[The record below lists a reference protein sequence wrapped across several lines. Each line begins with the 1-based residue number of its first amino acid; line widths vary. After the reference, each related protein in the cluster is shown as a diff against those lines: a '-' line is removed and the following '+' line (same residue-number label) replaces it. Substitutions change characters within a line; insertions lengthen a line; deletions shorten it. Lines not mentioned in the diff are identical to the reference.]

1 MTDTAKMVRTLS
13 GKVVSN
19 KGDKTISVLVE
30 RFEKHPLYGK
40 YVKRSSKIAA
50 HDENN
55 DCQIGDTV
63 TISECRPLS
72 KSKAYRLVEI
82 TERAVAGLTEGI
94 MIQAE
99 SMLEVAD
106 NSGAR
111 RVMCIK
117 VLGGSKRRY
126 AGSATSSKSRLKKR
140 FLAAK

>member
-19 KGDKTISVLVE
+19 KGHKTISVLVE

-55 DCQIGDTV
+55 DCQVGDTV

-82 TERAVAGLTEGI
+82 TERAV
-94 MIQAE
+94 Q
-99 SMLEVAD
+99 V
-106 NSGAR
+106 
-111 RVMCIK
+111 
-117 VLGGSKRRY
+117 
-126 AGSATSSKSRLKKR
+126 
-140 FLAAK
+140 

>member
-40 YVKRSSKIAA
+40 YLKRSSKIAA

-63 TISECRPLS
+63 TIAECRPLS
-72 KSKAYRLVEI
+72 KSKAYRLVDI
-82 TERAVAGLTEGI
+82 TERAV
-94 MIQAE
+94 Q
-99 SMLEVAD
+99 V
-106 NSGAR
+106 
-111 RVMCIK
+111 
-117 VLGGSKRRY
+117 
-126 AGSATSSKSRLKKR
+126 
-140 FLAAK
+140 

>member
-1 MTDTAKMVRTLS
+1 MTDPAKMVHTLS
-13 GKVVSN
+13 GKVISN
-19 KGDKTISVLVE
+19 KGHKTISVLVE

-82 TERAVAGLTEGI
+82 TERAVL
-94 MIQAE
+94 
-99 SMLEVAD
+99 V
-106 NSGAR
+106 
-111 RVMCIK
+111 
-117 VLGGSKRRY
+117 
-126 AGSATSSKSRLKKR
+126 
-140 FLAAK
+140 

>member
-1 MTDTAKMVRTLS
+1 MSDTAKMVRTLS

-19 KGDKTISVLVE
+19 KSDKTISVLVE

-72 KSKAYRLVEI
+72 KSKAYRLVDI
-82 TERAVAGLTEGI
+82 TERAV
-94 MIQAE
+94 Q
-99 SMLEVAD
+99 V
-106 NSGAR
+106 
-111 RVMCIK
+111 
-117 VLGGSKRRY
+117 
-126 AGSATSSKSRLKKR
+126 
-140 FLAAK
+140 

>member
-13 GKVVSN
+13 GKVISN

-50 HDENN
+50 HDEDN

-72 KSKAYRLVEI
+72 KSKAYRLVNI
-82 TERAVAGLTEGI
+82 TERAV
-94 MIQAE
+94 Q
-99 SMLEVAD
+99 V
-106 NSGAR
+106 
-111 RVMCIK
+111 
-117 VLGGSKRRY
+117 
-126 AGSATSSKSRLKKR
+126 
-140 FLAAK
+140 

>member
-1 MTDTAKMVRTLS
+1 MTDPAKMVHTLS
-13 GKVVSN
+13 GKVISN

-82 TERAVAGLTEGI
+82 TERAVL
-94 MIQAE
+94 
-99 SMLEVAD
+99 V
-106 NSGAR
+106 
-111 RVMCIK
+111 
-117 VLGGSKRRY
+117 
-126 AGSATSSKSRLKKR
+126 
-140 FLAAK
+140 